1 MLTQEQNKRL
11 TEVGPGTACG
21 ALMRRYW
28 HPVALA
34 KELTDAPVP
43 VRVLGENLVLFRGED
58 GTPGLVGARCPHRG
72 TDLSYARIE
81 GGALRCLYHGWLVA
95 ANGRCLE
102 MPGEPAGSTFVN
114 KVRHT
119 AYPCREV
126 HGMVFAYMGPGEP
139 VPFPQFPWLAAPVES
154 VWAAKMLIN
163 CNYLQ
168 ANEGNCDPQ
177 HLSVLHRFL
186 KPVAEDRTFDRSR
199 DMWVVDPAPDIEVE
213 DTPFGM
219 RIYAIRDVGEEKR
232 YVRIT
237 NFIMPNNSSFGGS
250 SVVDPAIEKLPE
262 NTFYHFHW
270 HVPIDDYNHWK
281 YRISYRID
289 GPLDK
294 AYCDSLIAD
303 GDMDEHFNRA
313 RRPENRYLQTR
324 ENMAYT
330 FTGMGHNFQDHD
342 RFAVE
347 SQGEIADRT
356 IEHLGTPDRAVT
368 AMRRVM
374 LRAIDDVEAGREPL
388 MAHRDEHNPLAELVT
403 LGETIPTTMDLRA
416 LWRER
421 VTK

>member
-1 MLTQEQNKRL
+1 M
-11 TEVGPGTACG
+11 
-21 ALMRRYW
+21 
-28 HPVALA
+28 
-34 KELTDAPVP
+34 
-43 VRVLGENLVLFRGED
+43 
-58 GTPGLVGARCPHRG
+58 
-72 TDLSYARIE
+72 
-81 GGALRCLYHGWLVA
+81 
-95 ANGRCLE
+95 
-102 MPGEPAGSTFVN
+102 
-114 KVRHT
+114 
-119 AYPCREV
+119 
-126 HGMVFAYMGPGEP
+126 
-139 VPFPQFPWLAAPVES
+139 
-154 VWAAKMLIN
+154 
-163 CNYLQ
+163 
-168 ANEGNCDPQ
+168 
-177 HLSVLHRFL
+177 LHRFF

-199 DMWVVDPAPDIEVE
+199 DMWVVDPAPNIEVE
-213 DTPFGM
+213 DTPYGL
-219 RIYAIRDVGEEKR
+219 RIYAIRDVGAEQR

-250 SVVDPAIEKLPE
+250 SVVDPEVKKLPE
-262 NTFYHFHW
+262 NTYYHFHW

-303 GDMDEHFNRA
+303 DDMDEHFNRA
-313 RRPENRYLQTR
+313 RRLENRYLQTR

-374 LRAIDDVEAGREPL
+374 LRAIDDVAAGREPL
-388 MAHRDEHNPLAELVT
+388 MAHRDENNPLAELVT
-403 LGETIPTTMDLRA
+403 LGETIPTTTDLRA

-421 VTK
+421 VTQ

>member
-1 MLTQEQNKRL
+1 
-11 TEVGPGTACG
+11 VG
-21 ALMRRYW
+21 
-28 HPVALA
+28 
-34 KELTDAPVP
+34 
-43 VRVLGENLVLFRGED
+43 
-58 GTPGLVGARCPHRG
+58 
-72 TDLSYARIE
+72 
-81 GGALRCLYHGWLVA
+81 
-95 ANGRCLE
+95 GR
-102 MPGEPAGSTFVN
+102 
-114 KVRHT
+114 
-119 AYPCREV
+119 
-126 HGMVFAYMGPGEP
+126 
-139 VPFPQFPWLAAPVES
+139 
-154 VWAAKMLIN
+154 
-163 CNYLQ
+163 
-168 ANEGNCDPQ
+168 
-177 HLSVLHRFL
+177 
-186 KPVAEDRTFDRSR
+186 
-199 DMWVVDPAPDIEVE
+199 PAPDIEVE

-219 RIYAIRDVGEEKR
+219 RIYAIRNVGADQR

-250 SVVDPAIEKLPE
+250 SVVDPQVEKLLE

-294 AYCDSLIAD
+294 AYCDSLIANE
-303 GDMDEHFNRA
+303 DMDAGFNRA
-313 RRPENRYLQTR
+313 RRVENRYLQTR

-388 MAHRDEHNPLAELVT
+388 MAHRDGQNPLAELVT
-403 LGETIPTTMDLRA
+403 LGETIPTSSDLRA

-421 VTK
+421 VTQ